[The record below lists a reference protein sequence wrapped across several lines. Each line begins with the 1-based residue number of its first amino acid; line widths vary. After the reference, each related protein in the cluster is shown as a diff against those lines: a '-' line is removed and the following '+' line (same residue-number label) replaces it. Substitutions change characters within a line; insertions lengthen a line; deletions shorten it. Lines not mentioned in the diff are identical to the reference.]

1 MIVNATIESTML
13 GREEHGIFTFFLY
26 VNLGKDIGH
35 CGIGGYALDM
45 YDTKA
50 KRRKIQSKS
59 IEFISKILDVVGVET
74 WEDLPGKYI
83 RVNIEGGWGMRIYEF
98 GNIIEEKWI
107 SFDEFFENN
116 KEEVTSNEN

>member
-35 CGIGGYALDM
+35 CRIGEYALDM
-45 YDTKA
+45 YDVKA
-50 KRRKIQSKS
+50 KRRKTSSKS
-59 IEFISKILDVVGVET
+59 MELIMKIMDVVGAET

-83 RVNIEGGWGMRIYEF
+83 RVNIESGWGMRIYEI

-107 SFDEFFENN
+107 NFEDFFKNDDDE
-116 KEEVTSNEN
+116 VSINEN

>member
-1 MIVNATIESTML
+1 MIANATIESTML

-35 CGIGGYALDM
+35 CGIGGYALDR
-45 YDTKA
+45 YDSKE

-116 KEEVTSNEN
+116 KEEVTSDEN

>member
-45 YDTKA
+45 YDSKV

-107 SFDEFFENN
+107 SFEDFFKNN
-116 KEEVTSNEN
+116 NEEVTSDEN

>member
-1 MIVNATIESTML
+1 MIANATIESTML

-35 CGIGGYALDM
+35 CRIGGYALDR
-45 YDTKA
+45 YDSKA

-83 RVNIEGGWGMRIYEF
+83 RVNIEGGWGIRIYEF

-107 SFDEFFENN
+107 SFEDFFKNN
-116 KEEVTSNEN
+116 NEEVTSNEN

>member
-1 MIVNATIESTML
+1 MIVNETIESTML

-35 CGIGGYALDM
+35 CGIGGYALDR
-45 YDTKA
+45 YDPKE

-107 SFDEFFENN
+107 NFEEFFKSDDDEVSIDEN
-116 KEEVTSNEN
+116 